1 MTPPIRLLGISGSLR
16 AGSHCS
22 AVLRTLADLLPVSS
36 AVLTVHSLR
45 GIPLYDADLD
55 GNARPPAVEAF
66 KKAIQDC
73 DGLVICSPEYNYGM
87 PGVLKNA
94 LDWASRPGF
103 ASPMKNKP
111 ALVMTA
117 SPGTA
122 GGVRAQHQIRETL
135 AAVLACPVAYP
146 HIAIASV
153 HQKITDGRLDD
164 AATLDFVLRAV
175 DALQDEV
182 RLLARDR

>member
-1 MTPPIRLLGISGSLR
+1 
-16 AGSHCS
+16 
-22 AVLRTLADLLPVSS
+22 
-36 AVLTVHSLR
+36 
-45 GIPLYDADLD
+45 
-55 GNARPPAVEAF
+55 
-66 KKAIQDC
+66 
-73 DGLVICSPEYNYGM
+73 M

-135 AAVLACPVAYP
+135 AAVLARPVAYP

-175 DALQDEV
+175 DALLDEV